1 MCEASWPERVGLR
14 PAKGCRKMGGWRNQ
28 QGSCHEGAQVLSGG
42 AGLSAE
48 GSWREG
54 SMGEMERSLSS
65 GQDALAGVWET
76 GPRALRVG
84 AEVATRKEVMVAR
97 TEWWP

>member
-1 MCEASWPERVGLR
+1 MCEASWPGRVGLR
-14 PAKGCRKMGGWRNQ
+14 PAKGFRKMGGWRSQ
-28 QGSCHEGAQVLSGG
+28 QGSRQEEAQVLSGG

-48 GSWREG
+48 GPWRAG
-54 SMGEMERSLSS
+54 SVAEMGRSLSS

-84 AEVATRKEVMVAR
+84 AEVATRKEVTVAR